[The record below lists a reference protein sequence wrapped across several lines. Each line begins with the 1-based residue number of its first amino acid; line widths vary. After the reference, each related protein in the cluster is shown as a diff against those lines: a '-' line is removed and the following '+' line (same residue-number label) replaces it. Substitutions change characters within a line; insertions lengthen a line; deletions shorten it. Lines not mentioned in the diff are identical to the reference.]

1 MKLSARSAK
10 SKRTTYAMAFAIAA
24 SIAVIGALGF
34 ATATNLGG
42 ATVIAQEPTGLIKTI
57 TPSTSNLSVNPGDTV
72 SLSINVV
79 GLQDVRDQRLG
90 SDVTFNWSAT
100 GGELPPKRKGNTS
113 VRYTAPDSPGNYV
126 VTVSAGSNCRGTCTT
141 SFDISVRR
149 PGSIDGVAG
158 TATNPPGVIPT
169 VLTDGDGNQYEVF
182 TPEEGGTFTGEGFWI
197 TASTGIVPNAE
208 YIGVRMFENGSASN
222 AGMSGHRYT
231 LGGTKYTVAAIDSE
245 RNSVASY
252 RLNATVEICIP
263 VPTEMRANISNVEM
277 IATSDDG
284 SQITVLS
291 SSVRVVPSLSV
302 CGNTSTLP
310 VNVAAGIP
318 GSPPPMPEPTPD
330 PEPVLPATGG
340 AGPASTVVLA
350 WSFVIGVALVST
362 GTLAVYHRRR
372 RRN

>member
-1 MKLSARSAK
+1 MKLSARSTK
-10 SKRTTYAMAFAIAA
+10 TRRTIYSTAFAIAA
-24 SIAVIGALGF
+24 FVAVLSTLVL
-34 ATATNLGG
+34 ATATDFSV
-42 ATVIAQEPTGLIKTI
+42 ASVVAQEPTGLIKTI
-57 TPSTSNLSVNPGDTV
+57 TPSSRNLTVNTGDTV

-79 GLQDVRDQRLG
+79 GLQDVRDQSLG

-100 GGELPPKRKGNTS
+100 GGDLPPNREGNTS

-126 VTVSAGSNCRGTCTT
+126 VTVSAGSNCRGTCSA
-141 SFDISVRR
+141 SFDIRVQRRGSV
-149 PGSIDGVAG
+149 DGVGG
-158 TATNPPGVIPT
+158 TATNPPGDIPT
-169 VLTDGDGNQYEVF
+169 VLSDGDGNQYEVF

-231 LGGTKYTVAAIDSE
+231 LGGIKYTVAAIDSE

-252 RLNATVEICIP
+252 LLNATVEICIP
-263 VPTEMRANISNVEM
+263 VPSEMRANISNVEM

-330 PEPVLPATGG
+330 PEPALPATGG
-340 AGPASTVVLA
+340 AGPESNVVLIWA
-350 WSFVIGVALVST
+350 LLMGVALIATGIFAVS
-362 GTLAVYHRRR
+362 RR
-372 RRN
+372 RRNN

>member
-10 SKRTTYAMAFAIAA
+10 SNLTVYASAFAIAA
-24 SIAVIGALGF
+24 FVAVVGTLLLA
-34 ATATNLGG
+34 APTNFGE
-42 ATVIAQEPTGLIKTI
+42 ATVFAQEDTGLIKTI
-57 TPSTSNLSVNPGDTV
+57 TPSSSNLTVNAGDTV
-72 SLSINVV
+72 SLSINVI
-79 GLQDVRDQRLG
+79 GLQDVRDQSLG

-100 GGELPPKRKGNTS
+100 GGELPPNTKGNTS
-113 VRYTAPDSPGNYV
+113 VRYAAPDSPGNYV
-126 VTVSAGSNCRGTCTT
+126 VTVSAGSNCRGTCSA
-141 SFDISVRR
+141 SFDIRVQRRGSV
-149 PGSIDGVAG
+149 DGVGG
-158 TATNPPGVIPT
+158 TATNPPGDIPT
-169 VLTDGDGNQYEVF
+169 VLSDGDGNQYEVF

-330 PEPVLPATGG
+330 PEPALPATGG